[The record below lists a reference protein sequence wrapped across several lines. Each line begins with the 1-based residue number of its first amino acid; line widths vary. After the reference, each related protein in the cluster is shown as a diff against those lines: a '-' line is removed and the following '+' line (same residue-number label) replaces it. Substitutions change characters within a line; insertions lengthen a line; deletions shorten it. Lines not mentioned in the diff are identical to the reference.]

1 MNLGIAK
8 HIGNK
13 IGRFRD
19 METDDAGRALT
30 EQIRLHRPILVF
42 LSKTKCKTRRVDRL
56 KERLNYNSIRVDSH
70 GKGGGLMLLW
80 WKDTEVWLQSYSE
93 HPIDATVSR
102 HKVWGKEGHVSLKL
116 GVSKAYDNVEWT
128 FLEKLIHRPK
138 SLQQDSKVA
147 VLITTERSWN
157 LDMIREEFLAED
169 AECILSIPLSADQ
182 TKDAIVWHYGEN
194 GCFSVKSAY
203 EENDRC
209 WSERDIICP
218 VGSLVDIATSIR
230 WVGGAGAAPL
240 RINFSTSGI
249 RAGEVW
255 KELEIQFMSKS
266 IANKLYLKQ
275 RLYELKM
282 QEGFDLVQHMNIFN
296 QIITYLAHLDVN
308 IEDEEKAMILLC
320 SLPFSYEH
328 PVTTLTYEKE
338 TIKVDEITAAHWL
351 ITSRNRRQGKVLTE
365 IVYMLRADEKR
376 DDSSKSA
383 NMVQNDDSDCSDGDM
398 LSIST
403 NQYMDAWILDSGCSY
418 HITPNRE
425 WFSSY
430 RSGNS
435 GSIYLGDDR
444 CCNIVGVGDVR
455 IKMYDGTV
463 RTLSDVRHIPDLKKN
478 LISLGTLHKNDFI
491 PKADEDRE
499 TIRIVKGALTVM
511 KGKITAGNIYKLLG
525 SIVVGGVHS
534 IDSCDD
540 NTKLWH
546 MRLGH
551 LSERGMTELK
561 VWVYVLKQ
569 KSEVF
574 AKFKLWK
581 AEVENQ
587 TGRKIKYL
595 RSDNGTEYIDSQFQK
610 FCEEHGIQ
618 MHFSVRKTP

>member
-1 MNLGIAK
+1 MYHIMNL
-8 HIGNK
+8 
-13 IGRFRD
+13 
-19 METDDAGRALT
+19 
-30 EQIRLHRPILVF
+30 
-42 LSKTKCKTRRVDRL
+42 
-56 KERLNYNSIRVDSH
+56 
-70 GKGGGLMLLW
+70 
-80 WKDTEVWLQSYSE
+80 
-93 HPIDATVSR
+93 
-102 HKVWGKEGHVSLKL
+102 
-116 GVSKAYDNVEWT
+116 
-128 FLEKLIHRPK
+128 K
-138 SLQQDSKVA
+138 S
-147 VLITTERSWN
+147 
-157 LDMIREEFLAED
+157 
-169 AECILSIPLSADQ
+169 P
-182 TKDAIVWHYGEN
+182 
-194 GCFSVKSAY
+194 
-203 EENDRC
+203 
-209 WSERDIICP
+209 
-218 VGSLVDIATSIR
+218 
-230 WVGGAGAAPL
+230 
-240 RINFSTSGI
+240 
-249 RAGEVW
+249 GEVW

-275 RLYELKM
+275 KLYGLKM
-282 QEGFDLVQHMNIFN
+282 QEGFDLVQHMNVFN
-296 QIITYLAHLDVN
+296 KIITYLAHLDVN
-308 IEDEEKAMILLC
+308 IEDEEKTMILLC
-320 SLPFSYEH
+320 LLPFSYEH
-328 PVTTLTYEKE
+328 LVTTLTYEKE
-338 TIKVDEITAAHWL
+338 TIKVDEITAEHWL
-351 ITSRNRRQGKVLTE
+351 TTSRSRRQGKVITE
-365 IVYMLRADEKR
+365 IVYMLRVIRIVDGGRRMRVLKNEFPDLSQGADEKR

-383 NMVQNDDSDCSDGDM
+383 NVVQNDDSYCSDGDM

-403 NQYMDAWILDSGCSY
+403 NQ
-418 HITPNRE
+418 
-425 WFSSY
+425 
-430 RSGNS
+430 SGNS

-463 RTLSDVRHIPDLKKN
+463 RTLSDIRHIPDLKKN

-551 LSERGMTELK
+551 LSELGMTELYKRNLLHGVKSCKLDFCKFCVLGKQTKVSFTIGKHKTEGILDYVHSDVWGPTREQSLGGSLYYTTFINDFSRK

-595 RSDNGTEYIDSQFQK
+595 RSDNGTEYTDSQFQK
-610 FCEEHGIQ
+610 FCEEHGIHR
-618 MHFSVRKTP
+618 HFSVRLPKRFWVEAVSMACYLINRSPRASLGGNVAEEAWTGVKGYKFWDSTARKMVISRDAVFDEQSMLQQYQNEMPKVCSSSDTLQMELEPHPVAIENRGRSHLTSGDPVATESDGSSTTNELQAYNLARDRQRRTNVKPPSRLGYEDMVSFALQCSV